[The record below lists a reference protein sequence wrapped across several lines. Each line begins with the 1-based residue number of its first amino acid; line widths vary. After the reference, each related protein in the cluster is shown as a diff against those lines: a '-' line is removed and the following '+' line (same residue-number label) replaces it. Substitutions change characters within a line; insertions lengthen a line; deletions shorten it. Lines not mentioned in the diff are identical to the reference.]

1 MRTGPTVVVDAAHN
15 PAGARVLAASV
26 KEAFDFSHVIAVV
39 AVLADKDAVGILT
52 SLATVIDEV
61 VVTRNSSPRSMDIDE
76 LAAIAVGVMGADRL
90 QVADDL
96 ADAMEV
102 ATERADE
109 WLAEGSAGI
118 LVTGSV
124 VTAGDVRS
132 MLVGELV
139 QSIEDEVVAARA
151 AEAAPDPEQDAV
163 AAAEALVVE
172 SMAEPVEW
180 DPTREDHS

>member
-1 MRTGPTVVVDAAHN
+1 
-15 PAGARVLAASV
+15 
-26 KEAFDFSHVIAVV
+26 
-39 AVLADKDAVGILT
+39 
-52 SLATVIDEV
+52 
-61 VVTRNSSPRSMDIDE
+61 MDIDE
-76 LAAIAVGVMGADRL
+76 LAAIAARAMGADRL

-109 WLAEGSAGI
+109 WLAEGSAGF

-139 QSIEDEVVAARA
+139 QTIEDEVVAARA